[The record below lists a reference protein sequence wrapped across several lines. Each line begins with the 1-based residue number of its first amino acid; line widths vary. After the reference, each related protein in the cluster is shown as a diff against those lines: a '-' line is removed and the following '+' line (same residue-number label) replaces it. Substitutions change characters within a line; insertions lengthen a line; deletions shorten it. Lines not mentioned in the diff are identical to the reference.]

1 MAIFPDFL
9 EDKTIFNEKDFFDG
23 NRFKFYE
30 FALFLY
36 EEYHGCYIDNRPHVF
51 TGKKY
56 EPLNIDVV
64 RKMTIK
70 YIPSLREQQNK
81 EVYQK
86 LKTLCMNNYQEQ
98 CSARYIGLKN
108 GIYDTFEEKLKG
120 FSPQYYITNIIDV
133 DYDENAQSDL
143 IEKFIKD
150 ISNEDD
156 EVEQLIYEMIG
167 YGLYRDNF
175 LQVAFFYYSPG
186 GNGKTTLLKLLH
198 HFYNPENTTA
208 LSFNDLN
215 DKFKPA
221 NLQGKLVNIADD
233 IDPNRIRDT
242 GNFKIIVTGNYITL
256 EFKGQDA
263 FEFKPYVKLIF
274 ASNEL
279 PMSNDKSEGFYRRM
293 VIIPMLRKFGK
304 GGQKK
309 DPMLLNKLITPH
321 NMSALLNL
329 ALKGLKRTLEN
340 NEIIEPKIARKTKEE
355 YQFDNNPVL
364 QFIEDAT
371 DKDYRQLPVVEGR
384 NTDKAYEIYQ
394 IWCVNNGY
402 HHLNKFNFSKEL
414 AKIGYKTVSYYSRV
428 EEKSKRFYKKENTIN
443 IYDVDGSILKKLT
456 E

>member
-1 MAIFPDFL
+1 MGLFPDYL
-9 EDKTIFNEKDFFDG
+9 EDKTKFDEKEYFEG

-56 EPLNIDVV
+56 EPLNLDVV

-86 LKTLCMNNYQEQ
+86 LKTLCLGNYQKQ
-98 CSARYIGLKN
+98 CSPRYIGLNN
-108 GIYDTFEEKLKG
+108 GIYDTVEDELKP
-120 FSPQYYITNIIDV
+120 FSPEYYITNIIGV
-133 DYDENAQSDL
+133 DFDKDAQSNT
-143 IEKFIKD
+143 IEKFIED
-150 ISNEDD
+150 ISDD
-156 EVEQLIYEMIG
+156 DKEVVQLMYEMIG

-175 LQVAFFYYSPG
+175 LQVAFFHYSPG

-198 HFYNPENTTA
+198 HFYNPDNTTA

-233 IDPNRIRDT
+233 IDPTRIKDT

-293 VIIPMLRKFGK
+293 IIIPMLRKFGK
-304 GGQKK
+304 DGQKR
-309 DPMLLNKLITPH
+309 DPMLINKLTTPH

-329 ALKGLKRTLEN
+329 ALKGLKRTLDN
-340 NEIIEPKIARKTKEE
+340 GEIIEPLVVKKIKEQ
-355 YQFDNNPVL
+355 YQYENNPVL

-394 IWCVNNGY
+394 LWCANNGY
-402 HHLNKFNFSKEL
+402 HHMNKVNFSKEL
-414 AKIGYKTVSYYSRV
+414 SKLGYKSIGHWSKV
-428 EEKSKRFYKKENTIN
+428 EGKTKKFYIKNTTN
-443 IYDVDGSILKKLT
+443 ELFDTDGSLLKTLR
-456 E
+456 